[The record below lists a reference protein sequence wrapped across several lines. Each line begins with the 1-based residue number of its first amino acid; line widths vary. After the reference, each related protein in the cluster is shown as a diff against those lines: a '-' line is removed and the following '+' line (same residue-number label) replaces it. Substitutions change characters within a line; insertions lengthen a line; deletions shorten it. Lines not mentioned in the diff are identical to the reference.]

1 MTEKDP
7 FDRSF
12 DSFTELADT
21 LYEVLGCPVTI
32 ENAAH
37 QLIAY
42 SSHSP
47 QTDAARIA
55 TIVGRRVPE
64 KVISTLWESGVIKQ
78 LTESDDPVRIS
89 AVSEVGL
96 GDRVAVSI
104 RNHNDVLGYIWALEE
119 QGVHNPRLFP
129 LLKKAAEASRTLL
142 LQLQIQKRKE
152 EESQQSFFWQLL
164 TSGLASGWLIR
175 QKAEQ
180 LHIVL
185 PPQYRVTVFQFES
198 DVTGKAYREIQYMI
212 SVTQSVKIVFH
223 ALNGRHLVLL
233 ASTSDAEQ
241 ASTRFNAFIE
251 TFISQMEE
259 RFSVYPIRG
268 ACGSRHH
275 DYTMVESSYREALA
289 VLKLKPRFRQLQHT
303 HLYEE
308 LGFYRYLPVMAEVT
322 HDDTFEQRC
331 LHRLSTYDREHNNCL
346 LDTLDVFLNNDS
358 NIKDT
363 ADALHIH
370 INTLNYRLKR
380 IAEIGG
386 IDLKNTDHKVS
397 LYLALKMKKQSDG

>member
-7 FDRSF
+7 FDRNF
-12 DSFTELADT
+12 DSFTELADM

-64 KVISTLWESGVIKQ
+64 QVIGTLWESGVIKR
-78 LTESDDPVRIS
+78 LAESDEPVRID

-96 GDRVAVSI
+96 GDRVAIAI
-104 RNHNDVLGYIWALEE
+104 RDHNEVLGYIWALEE
-119 QGVHNPRLFP
+119 QGARNPRLFP
-129 LLKKAAEASRTLL
+129 LLKGAAEASRTLL

-164 TSGLASGWLIR
+164 TSSLASGWLIR

-180 LHIVL
+180 LHVVL
-185 PPQYRVTVFQFES
+185 PTHYRVAVFQFES
-198 DVTGKAYREIQYMI
+198 DVTGTAYREIQYMI
-212 SVTQSVKIVFH
+212 SVTQSVKIVLH

-233 ASTSDAEQ
+233 ASTQGAQQSSD
-241 ASTRFNAFIE
+241 RFNAFIE
-251 TFISQMEE
+251 TFITQMEE
-259 RFSVYPIRG
+259 RFSVYPVRG
-268 ACGSRHH
+268 ACGGRQH
-275 DYTMVESSYREALA
+275 DYTLVESSYREALS
-289 VLKLKPRFRQLQHT
+289 VLKLKQRFPQLRHT

-331 LHRLSTYDREHNNCL
+331 LHKLGTYDREHNNCL
-346 LDTLDVFLNNDS
+346 VETLDVFLNHDS

-380 IAEIGG
+380 LAEIGG

-397 LYLALKMKKQSDG
+397 LYLALKMQKQSDG